1 LRGTKNG
8 ESMMAAF
15 DVIQFYHNIT
25 EVAKGFLQL
34 GKTKFTADGKIRFTE
49 DKITKTLN

>member
-34 GKTKFTADGKIRFTE
+34 GNNKIHSRWKN
-49 DKITKTLN
+49 KIHRG